1 MSPMFTR
8 IVMVLITT
16 TTVAAADPAPTP
28 APALVPSAL
37 ADPPPK
43 PPAPRSLREHAERV
57 ASDMVAGGPTNR
69 DPNLLWMPWQVAR
82 WSVDGRANKL
92 DAASGAATLVGG
104 ATLGS
109 GGSPLAAFALF
120 AAAAT
125 FDAAAAD
132 AEAASE
138 PRPPRKKRIKHTLR

>member
-8 IVMVLITT
+8 IVMVVVAT
-16 TTVAAADPAPTP
+16 TTVAAADPV
-28 APALVPSAL
+28 PALVPPAL
-37 ADPPPK
+37 AAPPPK
-43 PPAPRSLREHAERV
+43 LPAPRSLREHAERV
-57 ASDMVAGGPTNR
+57 ATDMIAGGPTNR
-69 DPNLLWMPWQVAR
+69 DPNLLSLPWQVGR

-104 ATLGS
+104 VTLDA

-132 AEAASE
+132 AEAMSA
-138 PRPPRKKRIKHTLR
+138 PRAPKKKRIKHTLR